1 MMPRGRPMAESEAG
15 PVRRERP
22 VAPPLIRVLVVLLAL
37 TALTTAA
44 VEALNW
50 WLADEAGYALFVRT
64 TWALLRTLGFLVLI
78 WQVRRGRASA
88 PPFAVILSVTSL
100 FALARLVVPRQGP
113 PNLWG
118 LIGFATVAGLCAAV
132 LVLMYHSSAVTAF
145 LKQPR
150 NGIVFTRKGIDWGPI
165 QSKRPPVP
173 GWLLTTRVAALSYSP
188 LMLVACVVAL
198 GLVFDGDL
206 ASGPVIGMWFVAA
219 LVISYAVLVV
229 TSFLMRQ
236 KPWARTGLVWLTGL
250 VLLIHLPLCWLLL
263 GVDGLVRDGGPLV
276 AASSLAMFG
285 LWRSAS
291 KTGRTYQSRT

>member
-1 MMPRGRPMAESEAG
+1 MTRPSAWGM
-15 PVRRERP
+15 
-22 VAPPLIRVLVVLLAL
+22 APPVIRVLVVLLAA

-88 PPFAVILSVTSL
+88 PPLAVILSVTTL
-100 FALARLVVPRQGP
+100 FALARLVVPREGA

-118 LIGFATVAGLCAAV
+118 LIGFGAVAVLCTAV
-132 LVLMYHSSAVTAF
+132 LVLMYRSEPVRGF
-145 LKQPR
+145 LIQPR
-150 NGIVFTRKGIDWGPI
+150 KGIVFTRKGIDWGPV
-165 QSKRPPVP
+165 QSKRPPTP

-188 LMLVACVVAL
+188 LMLVACVVAF
-198 GLVFDGDL
+198 GVVFDGDVS
-206 ASGPVIGMWFVAA
+206 AAPVIGMWFTAA

-236 KPWARTGLVWLTGL
+236 KPWARMGLVWLTAL

-263 GVDGLVRDGGPLV
+263 GVDGLVRDGGPLL
-276 AASSLAMFG
+276 AAALLAMFG

-291 KTGRTYQSRT
+291 TAGRTYQSRT

>member
-1 MMPRGRPMAESEAG
+1 
-15 PVRRERP
+15 
-22 VAPPLIRVLVVLLAL
+22 VLLAL

-50 WLADEAGYALFVRT
+50 WLAEEAGYAMFVRT
-64 TWALLRTLGFLVLI
+64 AWALLRTLGFLVLI
-78 WQVRRGRASA
+78 WQVRRGLASA
-88 PPFAVILSVTSL
+88 PPLAGILSVTTL

-118 LIGFATVAGLCAAV
+118 LLGFAAVAALCTAV
-132 LVLMYHSSAVTAF
+132 LVLMYQSPTGIGY

-150 NGIVFTRKGIDWGPI
+150 KGIVFTRKGIGWAPI
-165 QSKRPPVP
+165 QSKRPPTP

-188 LMLVACVVAL
+188 LMLVACVVAF
-198 GLVFDGDL
+198 GVVFDGDL
-206 ASGPVIGMWFVAA
+206 SAGPVIGMWFAAA

-263 GVDGLVRDGGPLV
+263 GVDGLVRDGGPLL
-276 AASSLAMFG
+276 AASALAMFG

-291 KTGRTYQSRT
+291 KTGRTYQSST

>member
-1 MMPRGRPMAESEAG
+1 MTQAV
-15 PVRRERP
+15 VRA
-22 VAPPLIRVLVVLLAL
+22 VAPPVIRVLVVLLAG

-88 PPFAVILSVTSL
+88 PPLAVILSVTTL
-100 FALARLVVPRQGP
+100 FALARLVVPREGT

-118 LIGFATVAGLCAAV
+118 LVGFGAVAVMCTAV
-132 LVLMYHSSAVTAF
+132 LALMYRSELVRGF
-145 LKQPR
+145 LVQPR
-150 NGIVFTRKGIDWGPI
+150 KGIVFTRKGIDWGPV
-165 QSKRPPVP
+165 QSKRPPTP
-173 GWLLTTRVAALSYSP
+173 GWLLTVRVAALSYSP
-188 LMLVACVVAL
+188 LMLVACVVAF
-198 GLVFDGDL
+198 GLVFDGEVS
-206 ASGPVIGMWFVAA
+206 AVPVIGMWFSAA

-236 KPWARTGLVWLTGL
+236 KPWARTGLVWLTAL
-250 VLLIHLPLCWLLL
+250 VLLVHLPLCWLLL
-263 GVDGLVRDGGPLV
+263 GVDGLVRDGGPLL
-276 AASSLAMFG
+276 AAALLAMFG

-291 KTGRTYQSRT
+291 TTGRTYQSRT

>member
-1 MMPRGRPMAESEAG
+1 MAAAGEMPR
-15 PVRRERP
+15 
-22 VAPPLIRVLVVLLAL
+22 VAKPGVIRVLVVLLAL
-37 TALTTAA
+37 TALTMAV

-64 TWALLRTLGFLVLI
+64 SWALLRTLGFLVLI

-88 PPFAVILSVTSL
+88 PPLAVILSVTSL

-118 LIGFATVAGLCAAV
+118 LVGFGAVAALCVAV
-132 LVLMYHSSAVTAF
+132 LVLRYRSSFAREF
-145 LKQPR
+145 LTQPR
-150 NGIVFTRKGIDWGPI
+150 KGIVFTRKGIDWGPI
-165 QSKRPPVP
+165 QPKRPPAP

-188 LMLVACVVAL
+188 LMLVGCVVAF
-198 GLVFDGDL
+198 GLVFEGDV
-206 ASGPVIGMWFVAA
+206 AAVPVIGMWFAAA

-263 GVDGLVRDGGPLV
+263 GIDGLVRDGGPLL
-276 AASSLAMFG
+276 AASLLAMLG
-285 LWRSAS
+285 LWRSAA
-291 KTGRTYQSRT
+291 TVGRTYQSRT